1 MQAALDPY
9 TPGSGKPPQAL
20 IGRDND
26 IDALDTLIVR
36 AARGL
41 GPARPLL
48 LTGLRGVGKT
58 VLLNAMMDR
67 VTEAD
72 WFAVKIEASSGKAGV
87 VRARRAIAAGLVRAS
102 MAYKA
107 RSALAA
113 VGRMLSTVS
122 SFSVS
127 LGIDSFSLGVER
139 DPVRASTGNLDL
151 DFQDV
156 VADVSRVLGEERV
169 AFAILVDEMQDLDG
183 ELLAALITTQ
193 HEASQRNWNFY
204 VIGAGLP
211 SLPGRLATAK
221 SYAERMFLVRQIGR
235 LSDAESRRVLV
246 EPAERMGARFEE
258 EALTHLVRI
267 SGRYPY
273 FLQEFGSAI
282 WRTSP
287 RSPFTGADARR
298 AEAVGLAQLDAMGLS
313 HREPWCDVPGLFR
326 REGLSDPVSVSWIST
341 ASGEPSLLGGAA
353 SSRLPTSWPPAPAV
367 PPRGSRFGDVT
378 SGLIAPGGL
387 ARIERRR
394 IPAR

>member
-72 WFAVKIEASSGKAGV
+72 WFAVKIEASSGRAGA

-298 AEAVGLAQLDAMGLS
+298 AEAVGLAQLDAMFFS
-313 HREPWCDVPGLFR
+313 SRWERITPAEREYLGAMA
-326 REGLSDPVSVSWIST
+326 EEAGEST
-341 ASGEPSLLGGAA
+341 ASAAIAVRLNRSVQSLG
-353 SSRLPTSWPPAPAV
+353 PARANLI
-367 PPRGSRFGDVT
+367 SK
-378 SGLIAPGGL
+378 GLIYVPQRGRIAFTVPGFGQYI
-387 ARIERRR
+387 AREMARERG
-394 IPAR
+394 

>member
-1 MQAALDPY
+1 M
-9 TPGSGKPPQAL
+9 
-20 IGRDND
+20 
-26 IDALDTLIVR
+26 
-36 AARGL
+36 
-41 GPARPLL
+41 
-48 LTGLRGVGKT
+48 
-58 VLLNAMMDR
+58 
-67 VTEAD
+67 
-72 WFAVKIEASSGKAGV
+72 
-87 VRARRAIAAGLVRAS
+87 
-102 MAYKA
+102 
-107 RSALAA
+107 
-113 VGRMLSTVS
+113 
-122 SFSVS
+122 
-127 LGIDSFSLGVER
+127 
-139 DPVRASTGNLDL
+139 
-151 DFQDV
+151 
-156 VADVSRVLGEERV
+156 ADVSRVLGEERV

-313 HREPWCDVPGLFR
+313 HREPWCHVPGLFR
-326 REGLSDPVSVSWIST
+326 REGLSDPVSVSWISA

-378 SGLIAPGGL
+378 SGLISPGGL

-394 IPAR
+394 IPVR

>member
-1 MQAALDPY
+1 
-9 TPGSGKPPQAL
+9 
-20 IGRDND
+20 
-26 IDALDTLIVR
+26 
-36 AARGL
+36 
-41 GPARPLL
+41 
-48 LTGLRGVGKT
+48 
-58 VLLNAMMDR
+58 
-67 VTEAD
+67 
-72 WFAVKIEASSGKAGV
+72 
-87 VRARRAIAAGLVRAS
+87 

-326 REGLSDPVSVSWIST
+326 REGLSDPVSVSWISA
-341 ASGEPSLLGGAA
+341 ASGEPSLLGE
-353 SSRLPTSWPPAPAV
+353 
-367 PPRGSRFGDVT
+367 PPRPGCRRRGLRRPPSRPGGVDSVMSPQVALRQVGSRG
-378 SGLIAPGGL
+378 SSAGGSCRAEPARREAGWIPL
-387 ARIERRR
+387 RRARITQAGLGPRRSGR
-394 IPAR
+394 LFSGR